1 MKDPMEEKLQDLPR
15 AADEALGGLQA
26 AQGLRNRIL
35 EKANEEKAGS
45 AKFRKWLVPALS
57 CCGALAVTAGLF
69 AAGVFGGDGKIPAA
83 SDVKNPQEI
92 SVIAQGDLPEVPDAR
107 LSADVGG
114 TVTITRNASSGSML
128 AVDGRYYCKQSGK
141 VPATGEC
148 LGEVRNVSD
157 VSGQSGVCSD
167 CLDDGVLIYAIPGM
181 EGTAVAADDG
191 GTLRLFRRTSFGG
204 TALVGGESLRDTLR
218 GDIVKI
224 QIDGMQPLD
233 GGDAK
238 QLMEILFSSAVQYSS
253 GSSTSGTAFTVT
265 FGNGVKLKLY
275 VSPDEGLLM
284 GCGTWKCPE
293 FFAAYNSMF

>member
-35 EKANEEKAGS
+35 EKANEEKAAPKGY
-45 AKFRKWLVPALS
+45 RRWLTPVL
-57 CCGALAVTAGLF
+57 CGCGALAVVIGLYAG
-69 AAGVFGGDGKIPAA
+69 GVFGKNAPAA
-83 SDVKNPQEI
+83 AVGQEGPGI
-92 SVIAQGDLPEVPDAR
+92 SVIAQGSLPEIPAAR

-157 VSGQSGVCSD
+157 VSGQSGICSD
-167 CLDDGVLIYAIPGM
+167 CLEDGVLIYAIPGM

-224 QIDGMQPLD
+224 EIDGMQPLD

-275 VSPDEGLLM
+275 VSPDEGLLA

>member
-35 EKANEEKAGS
+35 EKANEEKAAPKGY
-45 AKFRKWLVPALS
+45 RRWLTPVL
-57 CCGALAVTAGLF
+57 CGCGALAVVVGLYAG
-69 AAGVFGGDGKIPAA
+69 GVFGKNAPAA
-83 SDVKNPQEI
+83 AAGQEGPGI
-92 SVIAQGDLPEVPDAR
+92 SVIAQGSLPEIPDAR

-157 VSGQSGVCSD
+157 VSGQSGICSD

-181 EGTAVAADDG
+181 EGTVVAADDG

-224 QIDGMQPLD
+224 EIDGMQPLD

>member
-35 EKANEEKAGS
+35 EKANEEKAAPKGY
-45 AKFRKWLVPALS
+45 RRWLTPVL
-57 CCGALAVTAGLF
+57 CGCGALAVVVGLYAG
-69 AAGVFGGDGKIPAA
+69 GVFGKNAPAA
-83 SDVKNPQEI
+83 AAGQEGPGI
-92 SVIAQGDLPEVPDAR
+92 SVIAQGSLPEIPDAR

-167 CLDDGVLIYAIPGM
+167 CLEDGVLIYAIPGM

-224 QIDGMQPLD
+224 EIDGMQPLD

-238 QLMEILFSSAVQYSS
+238 RLMEILFSSAVQYSS

>member
-35 EKANEEKAGS
+35 EKANEEKVAPKGY
-45 AKFRKWLVPALS
+45 RRWLTPVL
-57 CCGALAVTAGLF
+57 CGCGALAVVVGLYAG
-69 AAGVFGGDGKIPAA
+69 GVFGKNAPAA
-83 SDVKNPQEI
+83 AAGQEGPGI
-92 SVIAQGDLPEVPDAR
+92 SVIAQGSLPEIPDAR

-157 VSGQSGVCSD
+157 VSGQSGICSD

-181 EGTAVAADDG
+181 EGTVVAADDG

-224 QIDGMQPLD
+224 EIDGMQPLD

-253 GSSTSGTAFTVT
+253 GSSTSSTAFTVT

>member
-35 EKANEEKAGS
+35 EKANEEKAAPKGY
-45 AKFRKWLVPALS
+45 RRWLTPVL
-57 CCGALAVTAGLF
+57 CGCGALAVVVGLYAG
-69 AAGVFGGDGKIPAA
+69 GVFGKNAPATA
-83 SDVKNPQEI
+83 AGQEGPGI
-92 SVIAQGDLPEVPDAR
+92 SVIAQGSLPEIPDAR

-167 CLDDGVLIYAIPGM
+167 CLDDGVQIYAIPGM

-224 QIDGMQPLD
+224 EIDGMQPLD

-238 QLMEILFSSAVQYSS
+238 RLMEILFSSAVQYSS

>member
-35 EKANEEKAGS
+35 EKANEEKAAPKGY
-45 AKFRKWLVPALS
+45 RRWLTPVL
-57 CCGALAVTAGLF
+57 CGCGALAVVVGLYAG
-69 AAGVFGGDGKIPAA
+69 GVFGKNAPAA
-83 SDVKNPQEI
+83 AAGQEGPGI
-92 SVIAQGDLPEVPDAR
+92 SVIAQGSLPEIPDAR

-114 TVTITRNASSGSML
+114 TVTITRNAASGSML

-157 VSGQSGVCSD
+157 VSGQSGICSD
-167 CLDDGVLIYAIPGM
+167 CLEDGVLIYAIPGM

-224 QIDGMQPLD
+224 EIDGMQPLD

-238 QLMEILFSSAVQYSS
+238 RLMEILFSSALQYSS
-253 GSSTSGTAFTVT
+253 GSSTSGTAFTIT